1 MKVGFTYATQ
11 DDLASIVAI
20 YNEAI
25 PTHLS
30 TADLKPV
37 SVASKQA
44 WFNSYNP
51 KRRPLWVLYADGRI
65 VGWIGLEEF
74 YGRPAYLH
82 TAEVSIYI
90 ANGFHRQG
98 LGQAALSHVIG
109 ELPRLGIDTLVGFV
123 FSHNA
128 ASQGLFRKNRFECW
142 GHLPDV
148 ASMDG
153 KRCSLDI
160 LGRKF

>member
-1 MKVGFTYATQ
+1 LKEVLMKVGFTYATQ

-25 PTHLS
+25 PTRLS

-65 VGWIGLEEF
+65 VG
-74 YGRPAYLH
+74 
-82 TAEVSIYI
+82 
-90 ANGFHRQG
+90 
-98 LGQAALSHVIG
+98 
-109 ELPRLGIDTLVGFV
+109 V
-123 FSHNA
+123 FGKSYF
-128 ASQGLFRKNRFECW
+128 SG
-142 GHLPDV
+142 V
-148 ASMDG
+148 AV
-153 KRCSLDI
+153 
-160 LGRKF
+160 